1 MGIEWHAFDWRRG
14 KARGE
19 ERPRGG
25 NGHRA
30 TGEGDR
36 PRVASRSQCFL
47 RAKTTVSDRGLL
59 SP

>member
-1 MGIEWHAFDWRRG
+1 MAVRLTGVAEKRMAVRDP
-14 KARGE
+14 AVE
-19 ERPRGG
+19 M
-25 NGHRA
+25 GHRA

-36 PRVASRSQCFL
+36 RRGYSRSQCFL